1 MGVMSVTNCTPLYFL
16 FLCNGRLMP
25 SHRLLSLLLLLL
37 RLLLLLLLL
46 LVLGGSLLLLL
57 LLRAS
62 CQLLCPVLSGGSA

>member
-1 MGVMSVTNCTPLYFL
+1 MTNCTPLYFL

-46 LVLGGSLLLLL
+46 VLGGSLLLLL

-62 CQLLCPVLSGGSA
+62 CQLLCPVLSDGSA